1 MSALPRRILVV
12 EDDEAHAELIRRGFE
27 DDAPGARLRF
37 ARTLREARRQLEQ
50 ELPDLVITDLR
61 LPDGDGAELIE
72 ADREQARVPVVVMT
86 SFGDQQVAVEAMRTG
101 ALDYVVKSEVTLA
114 EMARIAERALREWG
128 HILERRQAEAALRRS
143 EEHFRSLIENA
154 LDLILV
160 LGADG
165 RLRYVSPS
173 ARRALRWEPDELAG
187 REILELVHDDDREG
201 ARRAVRQALARRGE
215 PQFVTLRLR
224 TPDGD
229 WRVFE
234 SIGQAGG
241 APQDEPVVVVN
252 SRDVT
257 ERLRAEEA
265 HRELEAQLRQAQR
278 LETLGTLAGGIAHDF
293 NNVLQAV
300 MGCTELA
307 RAKVGEDSPAR
318 RYLDRTLEVSRRG
331 RDVVEQILQFS
342 RRGPQQL
349 RPIELREVLEEVV
362 RLLRATFPATIE
374 IRERLEDSGAVVAD
388 PSQLHQVLMN
398 LAANARQAMAGNG
411 ILEIALERQPVGSGS
426 LPAGLAPV
434 TYFVISVSDNGPGMP
449 PEVRER
455 VFEPFFTTKG
465 VGEGTGLGLAVAH
478 GIVRGHGGAI
488 VCESE
493 PGRGA
498 TFRVYLNEARP
509 AAEPPAV
516 VAPAGTVP
524 RARVLFVDDDA
535 NVVFVGR
542 SLLEGL
548 GHEVTTASSGV
559 EALELFL
566 RGPHDFD
573 LLVVDEVM
581 PRMTGSQL
589 CAEVRRLRQDL
600 PVIVASGHGLPPG
613 ATFTDDNPVAFLRKP
628 FEAAELSQAVALA
641 LGPRRSPGP

>member
-1 MSALPRRILVV
+1 MSAPPRRILVV

-27 DDAPGARLRF
+27 DDAPGTRLCF
-37 ARTLREARRQLEQ
+37 ARTLREAHRQLEQ

-72 ADREQARVPVVVMT
+72 AGREQARVPVVVMT

-173 ARRALRWEPDELAG
+173 ARRALRFEPDELAG
-187 REILELVHDDDREG
+187 REVLDLVHADDHEG

-224 TPDGD
+224 TRDGD

-234 SIGQAGG
+234 SIGPAGG
-241 APQDEPVVVVN
+241 APQVEPGVGVN

-307 RAKVGEDSPAR
+307 RAKVADDSPAR

-374 IRERLEDSGAVVAD
+374 IRERLEASGAVVAD

-398 LAANARQAMAGNG
+398 LAANARQAMAGHG
-411 ILEIALERQPVGSGS
+411 TLEIALERQPVGSGS

-478 GIVRGHGGAI
+478 GIVKGHGGAI

-509 AAEPPAV
+509 AAEQPV
-516 VAPAGTVP
+516 VAAAAAAAP

-548 GHEVTTASSGV
+548 GHEVTTAGSGV

-566 RGPHDFD
+566 KGPHDFD

-641 LGPRRSPGP
+641 LGQRRSPGP